1 MCSTHGKKYCSFPL
15 TKLHLSMSKSWLAP
29 DYFFYKML
37 TLARLKLKWCFVT
50 YRCVDNAINGAFF
63 NAMNN
68 KNKMCRDCCWQ
79 SRHLIYINCNSAE
92 LLHNNFL
99 SVLDHDAV
107 VVVAHWLAHEVVAL
121 VDGVLELP
129 KSNLSFQDVIFLD
142 KMG

>member
-1 MCSTHGKKYCSFPL
+1 
-15 TKLHLSMSKSWLAP
+15 
-29 DYFFYKML
+29 
-37 TLARLKLKWCFVT
+37 
-50 YRCVDNAINGAFF
+50 
-63 NAMNN
+63 
-68 KNKMCRDCCWQ
+68 MCRDCCWQ